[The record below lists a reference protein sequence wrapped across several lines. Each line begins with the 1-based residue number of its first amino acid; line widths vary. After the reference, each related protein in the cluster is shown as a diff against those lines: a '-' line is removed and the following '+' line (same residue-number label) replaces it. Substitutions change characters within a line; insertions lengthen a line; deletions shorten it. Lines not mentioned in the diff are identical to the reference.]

1 METGGWRTGNV
12 SQRLPWGCI
21 QQNFCTNGKVKAAK
35 RVSRYIYV
43 YIIILS
49 AWATPENHL
58 RTGFRA
64 ISFLINENAKMVFSV
79 FLCWLRRRKSNSLGP
94 SAPRPLNPI
103 ISPGHRA
110 KPLTDG
116 PTDPLT
122 DWLTDRLTD
131 GLADSLTHPQT
142 VGAAQ

>member
-49 AWATPENHL
+49 AWATRKSLKDWVSGYLLSHKWKCQN
-58 RTGFRA
+58 G
-64 ISFLINENAKMVFSV
+64 
-79 FLCWLRRRKSNSLGP
+79 FLCVFV
-94 SAPRPLNPI
+94 
-103 ISPGHRA
+103 
-110 KPLTDG
+110 LT
-116 PTDPLT
+116 
-122 DWLTDRLTD
+122 
-131 GLADSLTHPQT
+131 
-142 VGAAQ
+142 